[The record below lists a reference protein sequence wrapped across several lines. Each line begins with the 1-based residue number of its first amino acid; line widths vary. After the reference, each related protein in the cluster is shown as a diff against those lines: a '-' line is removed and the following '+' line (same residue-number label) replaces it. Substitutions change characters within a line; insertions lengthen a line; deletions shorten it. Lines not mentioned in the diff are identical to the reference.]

1 MFSVLCSVSM
11 HTYAVMGVN
20 TALLQAALLSRAR
33 IYTIVPAKMEARI
46 DMIKGNFKLQFL
58 PVQGVNKI
66 ASAVYVLFLSPSNM
80 HHLAL
85 KRSFLKT
92 ICLFSNSV
100 ETFAI
105 ARNVEDLAAAKFT
118 PMIPTEVAARE
129 VLSSKI
135 SSMASSWAG
144 DMVSLMH

>member
-66 ASAVYVLFLSPSNM
+66 ASAVYVLFFVT
-80 HHLAL
+80 
-85 KRSFLKT
+85 K
-92 ICLFSNSV
+92 
-100 ETFAI
+100 
-105 ARNVEDLAAAKFT
+105 
-118 PMIPTEVAARE
+118 
-129 VLSSKI
+129 
-135 SSMASSWAG
+135 
-144 DMVSLMH
+144 

>member
-1 MFSVLCSVSM
+1 
-11 HTYAVMGVN
+11 
-20 TALLQAALLSRAR
+20 
-33 IYTIVPAKMEARI
+33 
-46 DMIKGNFKLQFL
+46 
-58 PVQGVNKI
+58 
-66 ASAVYVLFLSPSNM
+66 M